1 VDNMNILVVDDE
13 NIVLDSCQRVLEA
26 DGFEVFLVPSA
37 DKALKAMK
45 KEGFDL
51 LLVDVKMPK
60 HDGIYLMR
68 KVKEKWPDI
77 PIIVMSGYPTPDTIT
92 DGAKMGAAAFI
103 AKPFTP
109 DELLKT
115 VQQVIQKG
123 EHNEKKEGPGN

>member
-1 VDNMNILVVDDE
+1 MKILVIDDE
-13 NIVLDSCQRVLEA
+13 PIVLNSCRRVLKSE
-26 DGFEVFLVPSA
+26 GFDVNIVPSA
-37 DKALKAMK
+37 DEALKAMK

-60 HDGIYLMR
+60 HDGMYLMQ
-68 KVKEKWPDI
+68 KVKEKWPDV

-109 DELLKT
+109 DELLET
-115 VQQVIQKG
+115 IRQVIQK
-123 EHNEKKEGPGN
+123 EDNHEKKQGPCH